1 MRDILSSIL
10 SALWGFFREFIIVRW
25 IVRVSK
31 KPLYLVSV
39 VIITAVAGTVANEY
53 IQRYIALY
61 HELNAKKEQEAA
73 EKPGILFSQIS
84 ENLFLLTGEIQD
96 GDCAKIVPSL
106 PQTFTVI
113 LESPGG
119 NLAEGSCIASHFK
132 VRDVTTVVRNTPVLN
147 ENGIEIY
154 TPAAATNALRGSISD
169 KVVCASACSII
180 FLGGDNRYLIGDVML
195 GIHGP
200 GTPAQFSQGVNPASL
215 EASAFS
221 TAASLLKLL
230 GNLGIEDDSVKLL
243 FIQVPNNSM
252 YWLSPKDFQ
261 VKPALKSLATH
272 YKDFWD
278 FTDIDAASGL

>member
-1 MRDILSSIL
+1 MKDLIHSIL
-10 SALWGFFREFIIVRW
+10 SALWSFFREFIIVRW
-25 IVRVSK
+25 LIRISK
-31 KPLYLVSV
+31 KPLYLILFV
-39 VIITAVAGTVANEY
+39 VITAVSGTVANEY
-53 IQRYIALY
+53 IQRYIVLY
-61 HELNAKKEQEAA
+61 HELNAKKDKEAA
-73 EKPGILFSQIS
+73 EKPGILFNQIS

-96 GDCAKIVPSL
+96 GDCAKIVPLL

-154 TPAAATNALRGSISD
+154 TPAAATNALQMSIAD

-180 FLGGDNRYLIGDVML
+180 FLGGDHRYLIGDVML

-200 GTPAQFSQGVNPASL
+200 GTPAQFSRGVNPASL

-230 GNLGIEDDSVKLL
+230 DNLGIEDDSIKLL

-252 YWLSPKDFQ
+252 YWLNPKDFQ